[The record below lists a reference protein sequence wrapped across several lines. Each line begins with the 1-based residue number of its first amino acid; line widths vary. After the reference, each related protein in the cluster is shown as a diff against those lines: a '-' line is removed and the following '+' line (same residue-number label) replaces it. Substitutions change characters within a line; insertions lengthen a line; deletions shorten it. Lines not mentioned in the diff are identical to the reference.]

1 MEALDIAVE
10 TIDRELQAPYA
21 ARLSVR
27 LVVLDERAF
36 RHARAAFPTITSSE
50 LDDASV
56 RGLSEKSRPSQDRSL
71 DSHEGTSY
79 YRDVE
84 WRMRDETFSELYNRL
99 LDRFLDGERSARV
112 SAGVRRPVRGRFVVT
127 KAAVARRADIDY
139 EYFKR
144 LCRRD
149 STVNPGKDKVVALA
163 MAIRLDRRMTERLLR
178 VAGHSLNPHN
188 RRDTF
193 ILASIGTP
201 VWEEAQLS
209 QALVDAG
216 YMRLMTGG

>member
-1 MEALDIAVE
+1 M
-10 TIDRELQAPYA
+10 
-21 ARLSVR
+21 
-27 LVVLDERAF
+27 
-36 RHARAAFPTITSSE
+36 
-50 LDDASV
+50 
-56 RGLSEKSRPSQDRSL
+56 
-71 DSHEGTSY
+71 
-79 YRDVE
+79 
-84 WRMRDETFSELYNRL
+84 
-99 LDRFLDGERSARV
+99 
-112 SAGVRRPVRGRFVVT
+112 
-127 KAAVARRADIDY
+127 
-139 EYFKR
+139 
-144 LCRRD
+144 
-149 STVNPGKDKVVALA
+149 NPGKDKVVALA